1 MIVINIK
8 GGLGNQ
14 LFQYALGRHL
24 ALIHNT
30 SLALDV
36 RGFQFDPLRSFRLNA
51 FNISAEIVSPGQNVF
66 QEKIL
71 RRLRSPKN
79 PFNRFFQEKL
89 ITIREN
95 GFPFEKEILN
105 SPDNIF
111 LDGYWQSEKYF
122 QEIASVIRSDLTLVE
137 QLPPHLDQL
146 RNQICNTTSVSL
158 HVRRGDYASDPTTTA
173 FHGLYSPGWYA
184 KAAEEIKKSV
194 SNPHFFIFSDDYEW
208 VKGNLNL
215 NSPCTFIKPSPDGKE
230 AQDLYLMSQCEHNI
244 IANSSFSWWAAWL
257 NNNPEKKVIAPARWF
272 MGGNLD
278 TRDLLPDSWIRM
290 APSAD

>member
-24 ALIHNT
+24 ALINNT
-30 SLALDV
+30 SLVLDV
-36 RGFQFDPLRSFRLNA
+36 RGFQFDPLRSFRLDA
-51 FNISAEIVSPGQNVF
+51 FNISAEIMSPSQNAF
-66 QEKIL
+66 KEKIL

-79 PFNRFFQEKL
+79 PFNSLFQEKL

-95 GFPFEKEILN
+95 GFPFKKEILN
-105 SPDNIF
+105 SPDNTF

-122 QEIASVIRSDLTLVE
+122 QEISSVIRSDLTLVE
-137 QLPPHLDQL
+137 QLPPYLDQL
-146 RNQICNTTSVSL
+146 RNQICSTTSISI
-158 HVRRGDYASDPTTTA
+158 HVRRGDYANDPATAA
-173 FHGLYSPGWYA
+173 FHGLYSPGWYVN
-184 KAAEEIKKSV
+184 AAEEIKKSV

-208 VKGNLNL
+208 VKRNLKL
-215 NSPCTFIKPSPDGKE
+215 NSPCTFIEPSPDGKE

-244 IANSSFSWWAAWL
+244 IANSSYSWWAAWL
-257 NNNPEKKVIAPARWF
+257 NKNPGKKVIAPERWF

-278 TRDLLPDSWIRM
+278 TRDLLPNSWIRM
-290 APSAD
+290 APDAD